1 MNHANWNAHTQNLR
15 SLLFDSSAGRLPDWL
30 SHQAQNAA
38 KQYAGLC
45 TTPEFQTALN
55 GISQRGSE
63 PFEIFV
69 VGEGDFGKSTLVNAL
84 LGKEVAKMH
93 ILPETRT
100 FHRLILSRNPS
111 QTARVMVHLDPKH
124 HEWLRKEIGVGK
136 PAQGFFEV
144 MEHKVPVEVA
154 LRLVAEEA
162 ERAKRTKDGYELAI
176 FEIEQEIRWTPSS
189 PFPERVRIVDTQGL
203 NQQLPGNMLPFILA
217 NDGKNTGE
225 KVVNRLNQSVR
236 GRHMLWQYRRCDA
249 VLWLL
254 RANKI
259 QSAATKALFDVFSAY
274 GKKTLLVVT
283 RIDEILPRDQ
293 QRILKTAQEL
303 YRNRVDGILPVNGK
317 LALQGALKRASEMNK
332 ALEMEDASGLSALRA
347 QIHDLCVVRGL
358 QTKAIGLYNSLR
370 ATESDLRNALA
381 QFLERLTE
389 TIRQLEGHK
398 ECVRK
403 IGVDSVALLESEL
416 AAAANSAKER
426 LNRNVGSISF
436 WDDGPS
442 ADRKVAFN
450 SLCTSYQEEG
460 NKALKKGGAEILKVV
475 NQMQKAP
482 YALPV
487 FDPRGN
493 LAGESISVKAAIN
506 LQQVPL
512 QIENI
517 HIELDRSILAALA
530 QLALEKIAPWLPDKM
545 RIWLEAQNQGKLD
558 QIHLSIHTQCDPHL
572 KRLITKREAKIKPEL
587 NKAIKSLDSAV
598 KNVEE
603 RLKSVEHEPLAQT
616 RSRLEA
622 MLAETAVKSAVG
634 FQSVSAFRALA
645 RRRQLANS
653 SVRYH
658 ST

>member
-1 MNHANWNAHTQNLR
+1 MNHADWNAHTQNLR
-15 SLLFDSSAGRLPDWL
+15 SLLFDSSSGRLPDWL
-30 SHQAQNAA
+30 SQQARNAA
-38 KQYAGLC
+38 KRYAGLC

-84 LGKEVAKMH
+84 LGEEVAKVH

-111 QTARVMVHLDPKH
+111 QTARLMVHLDPKH

-154 LRLVAEEA
+154 RRLVAEEA
-162 ERAKRTKDGYELAI
+162 ERAKKTKDGYELAI

-203 NQQLPGNMLPFILA
+203 NQQLPGNMLPFIMA

-225 KVVNRLNQSVR
+225 KVVNRLNQHVR

-283 RIDEILPRDQ
+283 RIDESPHDRP
-293 QRILKTAQEL
+293 RILQVAEEL

-317 LALQGALKRASEMNK
+317 LALQGALKRASEMSK
-332 ALEMEDASGLSALRA
+332 AREMEDASGLSALRA

-358 QTKAIGLYNSLR
+358 QTKAIGLYSSLR

-381 QFLERLTE
+381 LFLGRLSE

-403 IGVDSVALLESEL
+403 IAVDSVPLLESEL
-416 AAAANSAKER
+416 AAATKAAKEK
-426 LNRNVGSISF
+426 LDHNVCSITF

-450 SLCTSYQEEG
+450 SLCTSYQENA
-460 NKALKKGGAEILKVV
+460 NKALKKGEAEILKVV
-475 NQMQKAP
+475 DQLQEAP

-487 FDPRGN
+487 FDPLGN
-493 LAGESISVKAAIN
+493 QSGESVSVKAAVS
-506 LQQVPL
+506 LRQMPL
-512 QIENI
+512 KVEDI
-517 HIELDRSILAALA
+517 HIELDRSFWNGVGEVFSWFTDLFRSEAGKAAKERER
-530 QLALEKIAPWLPDKM
+530 QE
-545 RIWLEAQNQGKLD
+545 QLD
-558 QIHLSIHTQCDPHL
+558 QIHQKVHAQCDP
-572 KRLITKREAKIKPEL
+572 RLNSLVTECETKIKKEL
-587 NKAIKSLDSAV
+587 KQGIKSIDGAIGR
-598 KNVEE
+598 VEE
-603 RLKSVEHEPLAQT
+603 RLSSVEHEPLTQT

-622 MLAETAVKSAVG
+622 MLAETAMKSAVG
-634 FQSVSAFRALA
+634 SQCVSAFKALA
-645 RRRQLANS
+645 RRHQSAKLAAQN
-653 SVRYH
+653 R
-658 ST
+658 